1 MADTNT
7 ATESNEA
14 YAIVEASGTQVWVQ
28 PNRYYDLDRLQAEV
42 DDTIKLDNVLLVK
55 DGESTT
61 LGQPYVK
68 DATVSLKVMAHRRG
82 PKVIV

>member
-42 DDTIKLDNVLLVK
+42 YDTIKIDNVLLLK
-55 DGESTT
+55 DANGTT
-61 LGQPYVK
+61 LGHP
-68 DATVSLKVMAHRRG
+68 
-82 PKVIV
+82 

>member
-28 PNRYYDLDRLQAEV
+28 PNRYYDLDRLQALHEAL
-42 DDTIKLDNVLLVK
+42 ILVV
-55 DGESTT
+55 E
-61 LGQPYVK
+61 P
-68 DATVSLKVMAHRRG
+68 RRVRG
-82 PKVIV
+82 LEA